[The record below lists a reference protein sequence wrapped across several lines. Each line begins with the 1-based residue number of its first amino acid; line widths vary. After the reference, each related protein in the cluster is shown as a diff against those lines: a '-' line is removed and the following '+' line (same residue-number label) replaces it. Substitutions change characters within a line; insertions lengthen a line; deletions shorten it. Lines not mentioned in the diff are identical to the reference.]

1 MIFIGPPDAVKNVS
15 VENITSFSV
24 DISWDSPD
32 PGSAKLGTY
41 LITCENCPKDRREFP
56 IKTSKNQITANNLGA
71 YAYYKIKIVN
81 VNNITTITGKNV
93 STTTNFTTSE
103 GGISDSFFYR
113 FYSPKQPPDV
123 FCTKSVL
130 KNVAK
135 FTGKHL
141 CQSLFL
147 IKLQAWPTT
156 LLKKRLWNRCFPV
169 NFATFLRTS
178 LLGKHLFW
186 LTASNFTL
194 LNHFMLLVCYYTP

>member
-93 STTTNFTTSE
+93 SATTNFTTSE

-130 KNVAK
+130 KNFAK

-141 CQSLFL
+141 CQSLFFNKVASL
-147 IKLQAWPTT
+147 AYDFIKKET
-156 LLKKRLWNRCFPV
+156 LEQVFSGEFCDLSKNISFRKTSFLVDCF
-169 NFATFLRTS
+169 
-178 LLGKHLFW
+178 
-186 LTASNFTL
+186 
-194 LNHFMLLVCYYTP
+194 